1 MKRPEIIYNDGF
13 DGFETRLSSAMVG
26 TGATFFGLSSVA
38 IHIDK
43 IVPPGALLTTAQ
55 VIELIGVPTLSGI
68 LGCAVGAYLGHVMED
83 HYAPQIRESMDVVRK
98 IDFKALPQAI
108 GNTKGTVAAK
118 MQQIGQAI
126 ERKAKQIAKYLKHRS
141 LEHNSDRSQSL

>member
-1 MKRPEIIYNDGF
+1 MKNSQIRGDGLEA
-13 DGFETRLSSAMVG
+13 GISTALVG
-26 TGATFFGLSSVA
+26 TGGTFFGLSSVA

-43 IVPPGALLTTAQ
+43 IVPPGALLTTSQ

-68 LGCAVGAYLGHVMED
+68 LGCAVGAYLGRVMED
-83 HYAPQIRESMDVVRK
+83 HYAPQIRESIDVVRK

-108 GNTKGTVAAK
+108 GDTKGTVAAK

-126 ERKAKQIAKYLKHRS
+126 ERKAKQIANHLKQQTMSRQQDELHLR
-141 LEHNSDRSQSL
+141 